1 MAYFIPGYL
10 YVNWFDQSSGHYQS
24 WPIHMVKK
32 GSPWVL
38 KQKGEY
44 HAGKQVWMNSR
55 AMEPDGEVAL
65 TGFFPSPVSIVP
77 KSASEGS
84 RWANSSGTQWD
95 VKTPLHW
102 WLPPATSPC
111 RDLAGT
117 MLPRPG
123 AGPFIY
129 DTESPAT
136 EIPGPFCPNNRL
148 QK

>member
-1 MAYFIPGYL
+1 MASFIPGYL
-10 YVNWFDQSSGHYQS
+10 HVNWFDQSSGHFQS
-24 WPIHMVKK
+24 LPIHMVKK

-44 HAGKQVWMNSR
+44 DAGEQVWMNSR

-77 KSASEGS
+77 KSTSEGS
-84 RWANSSGTQWD
+84 RLSQQLWNRG
-95 VKTPLHW
+95 VKTSLHW
-102 WLPPATSPC
+102 WFPPATSPC

-117 MLPRPG
+117 MLPSPE
-123 AGPFIY
+123 AVPFIY
-129 DTESPAT
+129 NTESPVT
-136 EIPGPFCPNNRL
+136 EIPGPFCLNNRI